1 MAQSVKRLTL
11 NLNSGRDLSVR
22 ELEPRVELYTVGV
35 EPAWESVSA
44 LPPALSVCLSVCLS
58 QNK

>member
-22 ELEPRVELYTVGV
+22 ELEPRVELYTVYT
-35 EPAWESVSA
+35 AWESVSA
-44 LPPALSVCLSVCLS
+44 LPPALSVCLSVSLS
-58 QNK
+58 K